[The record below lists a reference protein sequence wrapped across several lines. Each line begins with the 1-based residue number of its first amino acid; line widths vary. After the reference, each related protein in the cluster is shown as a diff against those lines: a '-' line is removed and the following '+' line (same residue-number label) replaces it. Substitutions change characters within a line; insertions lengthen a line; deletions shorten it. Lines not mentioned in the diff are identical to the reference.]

1 MKIVLTPLTTSRG
14 TAPGYRHCVY
24 CNQFKRSRNF
34 DRGMCPECA
43 KKNEKEA
50 LSTVF
55 EEGFASIHEK
65 LDIILGKLPAKAK
78 PKPKADK
85 GE

>member
-1 MKIVLTPLTTSRG
+1 
-14 TAPGYRHCVY
+14 
-24 CNQFKRSRNF
+24 
-34 DRGMCPECA
+34 MCPECA